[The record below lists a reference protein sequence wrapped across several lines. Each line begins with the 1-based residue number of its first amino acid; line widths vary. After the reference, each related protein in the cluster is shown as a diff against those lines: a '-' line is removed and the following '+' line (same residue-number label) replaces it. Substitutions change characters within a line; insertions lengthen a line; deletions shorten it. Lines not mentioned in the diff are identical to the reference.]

1 MNNRKA
7 KVFLVDD
14 DALYLKTLELQFKA
28 LENFEIQTF
37 ITGEQ
42 CIENLHLQPDII
54 VLDYWLNGIEK
65 NAMNGLNTLDIIKQR
80 NADIAVIML
89 SSQDRIE
96 IAIHCMH
103 HLAMAY
109 VVKSETAFLR
119 LQKIFD
125 GIIRFKVME
134 SELNWY
140 MDRM

>member
-89 SSQDRIE
+89 SSQDSIE
-96 IAIHCMH
+96 IAINCMH
-103 HLAMAY
+103 HLAMDY